1 MVVMSIAGVDPSAG
15 AGIFAD
21 LKVFQAL
28 NVYGTG
34 VVTALTAQNPYHFF
48 SIEPVNSDYIES
60 QIDSILDS
68 YSVEYV
74 KTGMLYSKEN
84 MKAVGKK
91 IQEYDFKTVVDPIMI
106 ATSGG
111 ILSKDDSTKYL
122 KKYVLKNAIF
132 TTPNT
137 YEAEKLTGLKISN
150 KDSAIEASL
159 KLGDL
164 CNNIITGGHLNGI
177 NVINIDGE
185 ITIKKQ
191 ELIESNNLHGSGCN
205 FSAGIVSFLE
215 RKNTLKESVLKSLNY
230 TFESVRNGNYGTLIA
245 KNE

>member
-15 AGIFAD
+15 AGVFAD
-21 LKVFQAL
+21 MKVFQAL

-34 VVTALTAQNPYHFF
+34 VVTALTAQNPSNFF
-48 SIEPVNSDYIES
+48 SIEPVRSEYVES
-60 QIDSILDS
+60 QIDSVLDS
-68 YSVEYV
+68 YSIDYI

-84 MKAVGKK
+84 MKSVGKK
-91 IQEYDFKTVVDPIMI
+91 ICEYDFRTVVDPIMI

-111 ILSKDDSTKYL
+111 VLSKDDTTTYL
-122 KKYVLKNAIF
+122 KKYVLKHAIL

-137 YEAEKLTGLKISN
+137 YEAEKLTDLEITDKN
-150 KDSAIEASL
+150 SAIEASL
-159 KLGDL
+159 KLGEI

-191 ELIESNNLHGSGCN
+191 KLIDTNNLHGSGCN
-205 FSAGIVSFLE
+205 FSAAIVSYLE
-215 RKNTLKESVLKSLNY
+215 KENSLKKSVTKALDYTVESVK
-230 TFESVRNGNYGTLIA
+230 NGNYGTLIA
-245 KNE
+245 KNK